1 MRQCVCLTFSK
12 RCLYN
17 QANKKENVTLQE
29 RKAIRDDESR
39 FGKGRRIMN
48 PISEKFFLFIKS
60 SFAPKQKAELYEYI
74 CKNYQKR
81 IAFYVSQIIPR
92 DHDYY
97 QDVCQEVMIKI
108 YNHLGT
114 FNPLHSFKAWIF
126 KIVRHQCLDLVKSK
140 EEKQRKFRQGDPDLI
155 GGGPGANPE
164 LRFQRQE
171 LQERI
176 DRVIVSLPP
185 LEREICYLRFYE
197 NLKYRE
203 IGDIVGLDIES
214 VKSKIHSL
222 KINLQR
228 QLNR

>member
-1 MRQCVCLTFSK
+1 
-12 RCLYN
+12 
-17 QANKKENVTLQE
+17 
-29 RKAIRDDESR
+29 
-39 FGKGRRIMN
+39 MN

-74 CKNYQKR
+74 CKNYQRR
-81 IAFYVSQIIPR
+81 IAFYVSQVIPR

-97 QDVCQEVMIKI
+97 QDVCQEVMVKI
-108 YNHLGT
+108 YNHLDT

-126 KIVRHQCLDLVKSK
+126 KIVRHQCLDLIKSK
-140 EEKQRKFRQGDPDLI
+140 EEKRRKLRQGDPDLI
-155 GGGPGANPE
+155 GGGPGADPE
-164 LRFQRQE
+164 QRLLRQE

-176 DRVIVSLPP
+176 DGAVGSLPP

-203 IGDIVGLDIES
+203 IGDIVGLDVAA

-222 KINLQR
+222 KVYLRR